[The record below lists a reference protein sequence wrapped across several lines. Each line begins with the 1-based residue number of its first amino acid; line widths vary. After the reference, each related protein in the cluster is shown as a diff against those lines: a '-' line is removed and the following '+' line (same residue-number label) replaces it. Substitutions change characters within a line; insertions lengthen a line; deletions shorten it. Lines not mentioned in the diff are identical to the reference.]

1 MAFLTEFIQEY
12 GLQIAY
18 TLLTAI
24 AAWIGSIIAKY
35 YKKWVNT
42 REKKELAKIAVTA
55 VEQIYK
61 TLHGEEKFNKAYEAL
76 SEMLAEHG
84 IQITDLEIRML
95 IEAAV
100 GEANKAF
107 ERSIA
112 AEEQPVEDGCETDET
127 EPDESQ
133 ISLEEVL

>member
-1 MAFLTEFIQEY
+1 MDFFADFISEY

-18 TLLTAI
+18 TLLTAV
-24 AAWIGSIIAKY
+24 AAWIGGIVARY

-42 REKKELAKIAVTA
+42 REKKELAKVAVTA

-61 TLHGEEKFNKAYEAL
+61 SLHGEEKFDKAYEAL
-76 SEMLAEHG
+76 AEMLAEHD
-84 IQITDLEIRML
+84 IHITDLEIRML

-107 ERSIA
+107 ERVIAAETEEIEEA
-112 AEEQPVEDGCETDET
+112 AEEQDPAQV
-127 EPDESQ
+127 
-133 ISLEEVL
+133 SLEEVL